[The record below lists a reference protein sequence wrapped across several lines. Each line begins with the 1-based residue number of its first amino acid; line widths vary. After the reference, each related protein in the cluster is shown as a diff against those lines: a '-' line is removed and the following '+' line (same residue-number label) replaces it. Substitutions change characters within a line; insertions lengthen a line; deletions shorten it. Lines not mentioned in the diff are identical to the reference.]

1 MVKSLA
7 DHCDPFETLFRD
19 GLVLGY
25 IFSGIATECPGSSVT
40 SLTMSGWKLPVSK
53 SRVSAD
59 HFQAFR
65 LTVVILFPVS
75 PADMQLSAQRLQG
88 THMDF

>member
-7 DHCDPFETLFRD
+7 DQRDPFETLFRV
-19 GLVLGY
+19 GLALGY
-25 IFSGIATECPGSSVT
+25 IFSGIATECPGYSVT

-53 SRVSAD
+53 SRVSAH
-59 HFQAFR
+59 HFQAFS
-65 LTVVILFPVS
+65 LTVVIFFPDS
-75 PADMQLSAQRLQG
+75 PADVQLSAQRLQG